1 MKLTHILAAATL
13 ALAVS
18 APALAVSDKDAET
31 FLLTP
36 ALFEKMKKAEPE
48 LKALN
53 IKDESEDEDGE
64 STVNDI
70 IKSIDKHPRAKAVLA
85 KHGLSSKEVALASVA
100 MIHAGMYVALEGQM
114 DKKGA
119 ADLMKSYTREQRANI
134 AFMRTVAKTSK

>member
-1 MKLTHILAAATL
+1 MKLTHLLAAA
-13 ALAVS
+13 ALAVAVS
-18 APALAVSDKDAET
+18 GPALAVSDKDADT

-53 IKDESEDEDGE
+53 IKDESEEDGE

-70 IKSIDKHPRAKAVLA
+70 IRSIDKHPKAKAVLA
-85 KHGLSSKEVALASVA
+85 RHGLSSKEVALASVA
-100 MIHAGMYVALEGQM
+100 MIHAGMYVALESHM

-119 ADLMKSYTREQRANI
+119 AELMASYTREQKANI
-134 AFMRTVAKTSK
+134 AFMRNIAKSTK